1 MASSSQ
7 QSSKSNQEISIEFNT
22 RRNELQSVA
31 QKIGELEQDAEEHVL
46 VTQTLEEARKVD
58 PARKCFRMIGGTLAE
73 RTVDEVLPALNTNL
87 TGIKQALSQLIQAYK
102 TKENQFINFQREFNI
117 KG

>member
-1 MASSSQ
+1 M
-7 QSSKSNQEISIEFNT
+7 
-22 RRNELQSVA
+22 
-31 QKIGELEQDAEEHVL
+31 L

-87 TGIKQALSQLIQAYK
+87 TGVSVALCVNLSILTLPTDQTSPVSTHTGLQ
-102 TKENQFINFQREFNI
+102 N
-117 KG
+117 